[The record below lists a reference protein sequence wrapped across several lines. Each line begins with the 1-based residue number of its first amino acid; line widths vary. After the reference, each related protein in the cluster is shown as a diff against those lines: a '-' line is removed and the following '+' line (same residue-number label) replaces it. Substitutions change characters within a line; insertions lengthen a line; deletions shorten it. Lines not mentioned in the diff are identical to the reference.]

1 MTLIMKNLIYKALG
15 LNIQSEFYL
24 PELLTLPVENQTID
38 IVIESADLT
47 KRWAE
52 VNEQNRYFMIKENLC
67 MFEVPDVAIFLIQNG
82 DKIIVSPMVNA
93 QENQLRL
100 YLLGSCMGA
109 ILMQRRILPLHGS
122 AIAINGKAY
131 AIVGD
136 SGAGKSTLA
145 SAFLNKGY
153 QLLSDDVIPVT
164 LSSDFIPFV
173 TPAYPQ
179 QKLWI
184 ESLNEFGMNS
194 KDYQPLIDRET
205 KFSVPVAAQ
214 FAHEPLPLAGVF
226 ELVKTEENRIKLH
239 SIQKMERFL
248 TLYQNTY
255 RNFYIEEMG
264 LMNWHFTTC
273 AQMVNKINLYQLS
286 RPISRFTPHE
296 LADLILTTITNEE
309 VINEPSGNFFNKS
322 NS

>member
-1 MTLIMKNLIYKALG
+1 MTLMMKKVMYKAFG
-15 LNIQSEFYL
+15 LHIHSEFNL
-24 PELLTLPVENQTID
+24 PELPVITVENQDID
-38 IVIESADLT
+38 IVIEIADLT
-47 KRWAE
+47 TRWTG
-52 VNEQNRYFMIKENLC
+52 VNEQNSYFLIKENLC
-67 MFEVPDVAIFLIQNG
+67 MFEVPGVAIYLIQNG
-82 DKIIVSPMVNA
+82 NKIIVSPIVNA

-122 AIAINGKAY
+122 AIAINGRAY

-164 LSSDFIPFV
+164 LSSGSIPFV

-184 ESLNEFGMNS
+184 ESLNEFGMDS
-194 KDYQPLIDRET
+194 KDYQPLIDREM
-205 KFSVPVAAQ
+205 KFLVSVAGQ
-214 FAHEPLPLAGVF
+214 FAHEPLPLVGVF
-226 ELVKTEENRIKLH
+226 ELVKAEENKIKLH

-248 TLYQNTY
+248 TLYQHTY

-264 LMNWHFTTC
+264 LMNWHFKTC
-273 AQMVNKINLYQLS
+273 AEMVNKINLYQLS
-286 RPISRFTPHE
+286 RPISRFTPNE
-296 LADLILTTITNEE
+296 LVDLILTTIKKE
-309 VINEPSGNFFNKS
+309 ISQ
-322 NS
+322 